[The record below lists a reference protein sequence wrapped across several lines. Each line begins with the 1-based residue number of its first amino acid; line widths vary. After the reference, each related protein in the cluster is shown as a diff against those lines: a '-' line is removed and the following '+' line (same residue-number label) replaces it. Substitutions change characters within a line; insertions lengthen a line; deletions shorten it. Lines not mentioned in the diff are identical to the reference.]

1 MGIRPLRVVATH
13 REATKPSDREAEFE
27 NDDKDFSYRS
37 LIVWQKAMQFAK
49 IVYAVVDTF
58 PPAEKYA
65 LSDQI
70 RRAVVSIPSNIAEG
84 CGRTTNRDYAH
95 FLSIARG
102 SLYETMTQ
110 LELAESIGYIDTIDE
125 IESVATE
132 ISRMLTTLIKKY
144 YPISNS

>member
-1 MGIRPLRVVATH
+1 M
-13 REATKPSDREAEFE
+13 E
-27 NDDKDFSYRS
+27 DKDFSYRS
-37 LIVWQKAMQFAK
+37 LIAWQKAMQFAK

-110 LELAESIGYIDTIDE
+110 LELAESIGYIDTIEE
-125 IESVATE
+125 IESVAVE

-144 YPISNS
+144 YPISNSNS

>member
-1 MGIRPLRVVATH
+1 
-13 REATKPSDREAEFE
+13 
-27 NDDKDFSYRS
+27 
-37 LIVWQKAMQFAK
+37 MQFAK

-144 YPISNS
+144 RPLSHS